1 MHRIFIL
8 FTFILCNT
16 LFTTSFTSSRE
27 AKDLLLLDC
36 VINQNK
42 DVKDSIQLKR
52 NFDILRSKSNDYVS
66 KNLNIIYQ
74 TLLANIYAEK
84 LDKLNPKSEQLFNS
98 ARKTAKDLGLIDM
111 QIWINTQFGYYY
123 YSYNQYLK
131 AYPYFMESSKLLDFA
146 DNNNVFQKSDV
157 YKKMLFSL

>member
-1 MHRIFIL
+1 MHYR
-8 FTFILCNT
+8 LCNT

-27 AKDLLLLDC
+27 AKDLVLLDY

>member
-8 FTFILCNT
+8 FTFILCNN

-27 AKDLLLLDC
+27 AKDLVLLDC

-111 QIWINTQFGYYY
+111 QIWINTQFG
-123 YSYNQYLK
+123 
-131 AYPYFMESSKLLDFA
+131 
-146 DNNNVFQKSDV
+146 
-157 YKKMLFSL
+157 